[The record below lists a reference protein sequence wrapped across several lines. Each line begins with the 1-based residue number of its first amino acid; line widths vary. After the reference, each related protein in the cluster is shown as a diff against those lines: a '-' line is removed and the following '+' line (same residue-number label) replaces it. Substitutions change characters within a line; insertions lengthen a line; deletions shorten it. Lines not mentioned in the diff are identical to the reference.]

1 MNKILNEGLDYQAMV
16 NQVEPKVSVDEY
28 KAKMGKDS
36 DIVTLSFI
44 VNSELAS
51 KDLVNWFE
59 KGYDFILDASVSEG
73 EISPGKFLV
82 FVEMNR
88 RTKVPARLIEM
99 LTDLET
105 LTDLKVT
112 DWTVEVNDEE
122 YDADVDVLK
131 QVIILSPHDY
141 RESKENES
149 ELNEYRDLAG
159 LESKK
164 LYSDDDY
171 TKTLKSL
178 AGM

>member
-1 MNKILNEGLDYQAMV
+1 
-16 NQVEPKVSVDEY
+16 
-28 KAKMGKDS
+28 
-36 DIVTLSFI
+36 
-44 VNSELAS
+44 
-51 KDLVNWFE
+51 
-59 KGYDFILDASVSEG
+59 
-73 EISPGKFLV
+73 
-82 FVEMNR
+82 
-88 RTKVPARLIEM
+88 
-99 LTDLET
+99 